1 MKQFN
6 KIAIFAIGAAAFGL
20 TPVTAQVSTT
30 CGNRNNKVLICHI
43 PPGNPANA
51 HTICVSPNAVPAH
64 LQGNNSH
71 NDFLGD
77 CFGGCLGMSVQS
89 YTQGFQSNGAPVLA
103 DRSDISKVLGTP
115 DKSNAVGGF
124 YSLGF
129 GGEIIIQMDGFIL
142 NRPGND
148 ITIYETSFG
157 QPACDN
163 YRERAE
169 ISVSPDLISWQT
181 VGTICQDGSVNIGT
195 FDYIRF
201 VKIKDVTLASDFG
214 NTVVDGF
221 DVDGIQCIP
230 PTSGARLAGVEEM
243 DHATELDLH
252 IFPNPA
258 DNQVSLSFEG
268 TTEGEKITLS
278 LMDLAGRVIRTEV
291 IRTNESSH
299 LAQVN
304 ISDLTSGIYMLHIT
318 GDRFDQMHKI
328 IKK

>member
-1 MKQFN
+1 MKNFN
-6 KIAIFAIGAAAFGL
+6 KTSIFAIALTGL
-20 TPVTAQVSTT
+20 IFNQANAQVSTT
-30 CGNRNNKVLICHI
+30 CGNKNNKVLICHI
-43 PPGNPANA
+43 PPGNPSNA

-77 CFGGCLGMSVQS
+77 CWSGCLGMSVQS
-89 YTQGFQSNGAPVLA
+89 YTQGLRKNGTAVLA
-103 DRSDISKVLGTP
+103 DRSDLSKVLGVP
-115 DKSNAVGGF
+115 DGTNAVGGF

-129 GGEIIIQMDGFIL
+129 GGQIIVEMDGFIL

-201 VKIKDVTLASDFG
+201 VRIKDVSNPADFSA
-214 NTVVDGF
+214 NDVDGF
-221 DVDGIQCIP
+221 DVDGIQCIAP
-230 PTSGARLAGVEEM
+230 AAGARLAGDESIE
-243 DHATELDLH
+243 DAHELDLH

-258 DNQVSLSFEG
+258 DNQVSVSFDG
-268 TTEGEKITLS
+268 TIEGEKITIT
-278 LMDLAGRVIRTEV
+278 LMDPAGRVVRTEV
-291 IRTNESSH
+291 IRANETSH
-299 LAQVN
+299 LSN
-304 ISDLTSGIYMLHIT
+304 INLSDLSSGIYMMHVS
-318 GDRFDQMHKI
+318 GDRFNQMNKI